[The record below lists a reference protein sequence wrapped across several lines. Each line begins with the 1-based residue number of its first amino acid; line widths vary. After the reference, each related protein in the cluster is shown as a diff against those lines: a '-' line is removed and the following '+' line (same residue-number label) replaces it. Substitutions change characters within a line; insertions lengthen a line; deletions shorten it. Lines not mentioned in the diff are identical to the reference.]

1 MIKRSKIIL
10 ALSSITVLVCGGT
23 VSATYAWYQLASEK
37 SVNINGTSID
47 KSVNLVVG
55 LASSVEL
62 KDASNYALTYDE
74 ELSTTDK
81 YVYWCGDHATN
92 TIVSYVLEQNG
103 YSTGDLYPV
112 TSGRFTSSS
121 DEFNLY
127 DSPSHLLTGDRF
139 FKKAKKEFY
148 MHLELV
154 FKVTKVD
161 SIGASSIK
169 PNANIYLSSFDIS
182 GDSKNS
188 IRTFFSSKDDSFIL
202 NPSSKKDGFNY
213 VGGVLDLNA
222 DGQYDNMDYA
232 DGTTKEV
239 FYGQR
244 DGEVQYGTPYSST
257 ISYHEKNINCFTNP
271 GRTQGVIPLINVDSY
286 AAKANYKSLDTY
298 LYTGDAATSLPLVQ
312 TDDKGI
318 GYLSID
324 YYMEGWDHSL
334 INQVIGTT
342 LGSVIQFVVDE
353 N

>member
-244 DGEVQYGTPYSST
+244 DGEVQYGTPYSS
-257 ISYHEKNINCFTNP
+257 C
-271 GRTQGVIPLINVDSY
+271 
-286 AAKANYKSLDTY
+286 
-298 LYTGDAATSLPLVQ
+298 
-312 TDDKGI
+312 
-318 GYLSID
+318 
-324 YYMEGWDHSL
+324 
-334 INQVIGTT
+334 
-342 LGSVIQFVVDE
+342 
-353 N
+353 